1 MEALHTLEW
10 CDSKI
15 DKVSHIEGDRSP
27 LWVGITLL
35 LRLGCFQMVTD
46 ELDLFLSFLKD
57 IRPKHLALSSFRPVK
72 RGTALAAI
80 QGFKGGHMQT
90 SLIAIV
96 VGEFSKWQAVLP
108 LGPV

>member
-10 CDSKI
+10 YDSKVY
-15 DKVSHIEGDRSP
+15 KFSHIEGDGSP

-35 LRLGCFQMVTD
+35 SRLGGFQTVAD
-46 ELDLFLSFLKD
+46 ELDLLFGFLND
-57 IRPKHLALSSFRPVK
+57 IRPKHLAFSCFRPVK

-80 QGFKGGHMQT
+80 QGFKGGHLQT

-96 VGEFSKWQAVLP
+96 IREFGKWQAVLP